1 MGLWKCRLAVFGILV
16 SLMAAG
22 SAQPCFGQSK
32 RGWKKVWTASVAVL
46 AAVNVADARSSVGRY
61 EMNPLLRD
69 GQGRCSA
76 GRTVAVKSAAL
87 GGMVLVQALL
97 QRRMPQ
103 ERLEKPSA
111 IVNFA
116 AAATVGAIAYRNT
129 RVVP

>member
-1 MGLWKCRLAVFGILV
+1 MGIWNGRVAAFVLIGF
-16 SLMAAG
+16 LMAAE
-22 SAQPCFGQSK
+22 SAQPSFGQKK
-32 RGWKKVWTASVAVL
+32 RVWKKVWTASVAVL
-46 AAVNVADARSSVGRY
+46 AAVNVMDARSSVGRF
-61 EMNPLLRD
+61 ETNPLLRD

-97 QRRMPQ
+97 LRRMPH